1 MFGVGCGVRA
11 VLADARLRVD
21 PVNISL
27 EVRFHCAV
35 GGVLAL
41 LGVYQ

>member
-11 VLADARLRVD
+11 VLADARLGAD
-21 PVNISL
+21 PVNLSL

-35 GGVLAL
+35 GGVLAMP
-41 LGVYQ
+41 GVYQ